1 MVNWMDPQVML
12 TQSGIFTKILIAVL
26 GFYTWEVIVNLWYDW
41 QVITRKRPFKWP
53 MVAYWVCKYSMFWA
67 NIGLTI
73 SSNDTGFVNC
83 QSLYLFNQF
92 MGNFAI
98 GSASTLLMLR
108 TIAIY
113 SKNLYVVVPLVVLSL
128 GQWGILLHGISTVQA
143 TWVDLPT
150 GGGSCVVTAAPQVF
164 LQLLYI
170 YTMAFDLIVLV
181 LSTIGLVF
189 APGRNRSGLY
199 NLLVRDGLVFF
210 IVAFTSNTV
219 AVVLI
224 LLNLNPIMNI
234 IASVPAAAVSCTVA
248 CRSFVRLST
257 YSHSTVVHSSVGRS
271 RAGSHSQSG
280 SKMRTKDRNNTNN
293 ANAIK
298 SEPFAVGGRNNEG
311 VHVQMETFVSRVEE
325 SRISF
330 GDVESQTQIEKGSYN
345 DDSDNYPGDK
355 KGRSFMP

>member
-1 MVNWMDPQVML
+1 MVV
-12 TQSGIFTKILIAVL
+12 
-26 GFYTWEVIVNLWYDW
+26 
-41 QVITRKRPFKWP
+41 
-53 MVAYWVCKYSMFWA
+53 YWVCKYSMFWA
-67 NIGLTI
+67 MIGLTI
-73 SSNDTGFVNC
+73 SSNDTGKINC

-113 SKNLYVVVPLVVLSL
+113 SKNLFVVVPLIVLSV
-128 GQWGILLHGISTVQA
+128 GQWGILLHGISTVKA
-143 TWVDLPT
+143 AWVDLPT
-150 GGGSCVVTAAPQVF
+150 GGGQCVVTAAPQVF

-170 YTMAFDLIVLV
+170 YTMSFDLIVLV
-181 LSTIGLVF
+181 LSTVGLVF

-210 IVAFTSNTV
+210 IVAFTSNAV
-219 AVVLI
+219 AVVLV
-224 LLNLNPIMNI
+224 LLDLNPVMNV

-257 YSHSTVVHSSVGRS
+257 YSHSTVVHTSVQRS

-280 SKMRTKDRNNTNN
+280 TKMKTSKDRNNT
-293 ANAIK
+293 AGQIR

-330 GDVESQTQIEKGSYN
+330 GDVESQTQLEKGSYN
-345 DDSDNYPGDK
+345 DDSDHFNDK

>member
-1 MVNWMDPQVML
+1 M
-12 TQSGIFTKILIAVL
+12 S
-26 GFYTWEVIVNLWYDW
+26 
-41 QVITRKRPFKWP
+41 
-53 MVAYWVCKYSMFWA
+53 
-67 NIGLTI
+67 
-73 SSNDTGFVNC
+73 
-83 QSLYLFNQF
+83 
-92 MGNFAI
+92 
-98 GSASTLLMLR
+98 
-108 TIAIY
+108 
-113 SKNLYVVVPLVVLSL
+113 
-128 GQWGILLHGISTVQA
+128 
-143 TWVDLPT
+143 
-150 GGGSCVVTAAPQVF
+150 
-164 LQLLYI
+164 
-170 YTMAFDLIVLV
+170 FDLIVLV

-210 IVAFTSNTV
+210 IGESLRLGAPAKHLMTKTHNPSYPLVAFTSNTV

-257 YSHSTVVHSSVGRS
+257 YSHSTVVHGSVGRS

-280 SKMRTKDRNNTNN
+280 SKMRTKDRNNTTNN

-345 DDSDNYPGDK
+345 DDSDNYQGDK
-355 KGRSFMP
+355 KGRSFMS